1 MCTKNLTA
9 KQYLPWYVYKE
20 PDRKRVPTLV
30 CVQRGGLGEVAL
42 PQSPKPSL
50 FNLPFCPSYHPP
62 PPTPTL
68 HTHNS
73 LLTISQNQPFQH
85 YLPFYNPLHTH
96 LLLEDMI
103 INLSCELSP
112 KTLRLELLHNT
123 SHMTQRPPNRLIP
136 TPNLFV
142 IQLGL

>member
-1 MCTKNLTA
+1 MCTKNLTTIE
-9 KQYLPWYVYKE
+9 YLPWYAYKE
-20 PDRKRVPTLV
+20 GAWERLRYRNPQNPPYSTYHSVPLTTT
-30 CVQRGGLGEVAL
+30 
-42 PQSPKPSL
+42 
-50 FNLPFCPSYHPP
+50 
-62 PPTPTL
+62 PTPTL

-103 INLSCELSP
+103 IHLSCELSP

-142 IQLGL
+142 IQLGLRLPPHHQT